1 MFNKLINIVAQIIL
15 ILILLSKP
23 TFSQVIKKIEISG
36 NERITDA
43 TILMFTEVNIGQNIK
58 DNDLNNILKK
68 LYDTNFF
75 KNVSVQFKQNIL
87 SLFVEENPIID
98 EITYNGIK
106 SKTLKEKITSNL
118 KLIKRSSYNEVFKK
132 G

>member
-1 MFNKLINIVAQIIL
+1 MIQI
-15 ILILLSKP
+15 
-23 TFSQVIKKIEISG
+23 
-36 NERITDA
+36 
-43 TILMFTEVNIGQNIK
+43 
-58 DNDLNNILKK
+58 
-68 LYDTNFF
+68 F

-118 KLIKRSSYNEVFKK
+118 KLIKRSSYNEVFLKK
-132 G
+132 DRNLIISNLKNQGYYFSEIDIKTKEKEGNKIEIIYDINLGEKAKIKKYHLLVIKFSKMEN